1 MEMKMMDRIVI
12 EDLLI
17 RCIVGINEDER
28 ENKQDVVVNLTL
40 SADMS
45 KAGET
50 DSIENAV
57 NYRSVTKRII
67 EHVEGSSF
75 LLVEALATSIARII
89 VTEFTVERVRVKV
102 EKPGALRF
110 TRTVGVEIERERHHF
125 SL

>member
-1 MEMKMMDRIVI
+1 MDTILI
-12 EDLLI
+12 EELLL

-28 ENKQDVVVNLTL
+28 ENKQDVVINLTL

-45 KAGET
+45 RAGET
-50 DSIENAV
+50 DCIDDAV

-75 LLVEALATSIARII
+75 LLVEALAASIARII
-89 VTEFTVERVRVKV
+89 LTEFPVVKVRVKV

-110 TRTVGVEIERERHHF
+110 ARSVGVEIERERHHF

>member
-1 MEMKMMDRIVI
+1 MDTILI
-12 EDLLI
+12 EELLL

-28 ENKQDVVVNLTL
+28 ENKQDVVINLTL

-45 KAGET
+45 RAGES
-50 DSIENAV
+50 DNIDDAV

-75 LLVEALATSIARII
+75 LLVEALAASIARII
-89 VTEFTVERVRVKV
+89 LTEFPVAKVRVKV

-110 TRTVGVEIERERHHF
+110 ARSVGVEIERERHHF